1 MDDLA
6 GKLNEILN
14 NPTEMAKF
22 QQMANNLLGQINTEQ
37 QGNTPEQP
45 AQQPTQQSQNNST
58 GGIDF
63 SQLASLLGQQSVPSQ
78 TPQTNNNPLS
88 ALSSLGGFGKRSG
101 NIKRKNGVSPRC
113 SILL

>member
-45 AQQPTQQSQNNST
+45 AQQPTQQYQNNST
-58 GGIDF
+58 GELT
-63 SQLASLLGQQSVPSQ
+63 LASLP
-78 TPQTNNNPLS
+78 
-88 ALSSLGGFGKRSG
+88 AY
-101 NIKRKNGVSPRC
+101 
-113 SILL
+113 